1 LRSAK
6 CAGATDHLTLP
17 PTATV
22 ADEKLIAG
30 AFEFN
35 LICQKQLIMVM
46 YSFHLEDFEKWLAG
60 FATKLDATLND
71 RTLTIPSRYGA
82 GIITARNVNANF
94 SYAIMNFTL
103 PGDLEMHRESGSK
116 GFLITFNQ
124 VEGHKESTVGLP
136 SHPLADKKPFFR
148 NDIFLTEASD
158 SASLRLAA
166 GTTVKRL
173 LIFCSHE
180 LAMQY
185 LPADLYEKLATFA
198 RANSGSGNPLF
209 INLTHRT
216 MLKELFEIKDNDPV
230 SQIKR
235 LSSVIHLIERSLHS
249 FLRQEQATLP
259 RSVKKTDLESMQH
272 IEQILSSRLEGFP
285 SLESLAH
292 EVFMSTSKL
301 KNLFKQVYGH
311 TLYDYYNKS
320 RLQRARDLLLNGQVS
335 IKQAGSEIG
344 FSNLSH
350 FAKAFRKEFG
360 ILPRDLVKGR

>member
-1 LRSAK
+1 
-6 CAGATDHLTLP
+6 
-17 PTATV
+17 
-22 ADEKLIAG
+22 
-30 AFEFN
+30 
-35 LICQKQLIMVM
+35 M
-46 YSFHLEDFEKWLAG
+46 YSFQLEDFEKWLAG
-60 FATKLDATLND
+60 FATKLGATLND
-71 RTLTIPSRYGA
+71 RVLTIPSHTGD
-82 GIITARNVNANF
+82 GIILARNVNAHF
-94 SYAIMNFTL
+94 SYAIMNFKLT
-103 PGDLEMHRESGSK
+103 GDLEMRRESGSK
-116 GFLITFNQ
+116 GFIISFNQ
-124 VEGHKESTVGLP
+124 VETQKETTFGLP
-136 SHPLADKKPFFR
+136 SFPVTDKKHFLR
-148 NDIFLTEASD
+148 NDIFLTECSD
-158 SASLRLAA
+158 TASLRLTA

-173 LIFCSHE
+173 LIYCSHE

-185 LPADLYEKLATFA
+185 LPADLYEKLAAFA
-198 RANSGSGNPLF
+198 KANSGSDNPLF

-230 SQIKR
+230 RQIRR

-259 RSVKKTDLESMQH
+259 RTVKKSDLESMQH

-292 EVFMSTSKL
+292 EVYMSTSKL

-320 RLQRARDLLLNGQVS
+320 RLQRAKELLINGQVS

>member
-1 LRSAK
+1 
-6 CAGATDHLTLP
+6 
-17 PTATV
+17 
-22 ADEKLIAG
+22 
-30 AFEFN
+30 
-35 LICQKQLIMVM
+35 M
-46 YSFHLEDFEKWLAG
+46 YSFQLENFEKWLSG
-60 FATKLDATLND
+60 FATRLDAPIND
-71 RTLTIPSRYGA
+71 RILNIPSRLGE
-82 GIITARNVNANF
+82 GIILARNINPHF
-94 SYAIMNFTL
+94 SYAIMNFKL
-103 PGDLEMHRESGSK
+103 NSDLEMHRETGSK
-116 GFLITFNQ
+116 GFIISFNQ
-124 VEGHKESTVGLP
+124 VEAQREPPIGLP
-136 SHPLADKKPFFR
+136 TRSIAEKKHIFR

-158 SASLRLAA
+158 NATLRLIA
-166 GTTVKRL
+166 GTSVKRL

-180 LAMQY
+180 LAAQY
-185 LPADLYEKLATFA
+185 LPADLFEKLAAFA
-198 RANSGSGNPLF
+198 RGNSGSENPLF

-216 MLKELFEIKDNDPV
+216 MLKELFEIKENDPL
-230 SQIKR
+230 SHIKR
-235 LSSVIHLIERSLHS
+235 LSGVIHLIERSLHS
-249 FLRQEQATLP
+249 FLRQEQAALP
-259 RSVKKTDLESMQH
+259 RTVKKTDLESMQH

-320 RLQRARDLLLNGQVS
+320 RLQRARELLTNGQVS

>member
-1 LRSAK
+1 
-6 CAGATDHLTLP
+6 
-17 PTATV
+17 
-22 ADEKLIAG
+22 
-30 AFEFN
+30 
-35 LICQKQLIMVM
+35 MVS
-46 YSFHLEDFEKWLAG
+46 YSFHLEDFEKWLAR
-60 FATKLDATLND
+60 FATKLGANFND
-71 RTLTIPSRYGA
+71 RILTIPSHLGD
-82 GIITARNVNANF
+82 GIIMARNVNAHF
-94 SYAIMNFTL
+94 SYAIMNFRLTS
-103 PGDLEMHRESGSK
+103 DLEMRRDSGSK
-116 GFLITFNQ
+116 GFIITFNQ
-124 VEGHKESTVGLP
+124 VEAHKESAFGFP
-136 SHPLADKKPFFR
+136 PHPVADKKPFFR
-148 NDIFLTEASD
+148 NDIFLAEASD
-158 SASLRLAA
+158 SASLRLTA

-173 LIFCSHE
+173 LIYCSHE

-185 LPADLYEKLATFA
+185 LPADLYEKLAA
-198 RANSGSGNPLF
+198 SAKANSSSNNPLF

-216 MLKELFEIKDNDPV
+216 MLKELFEIRDNDPV
-230 SQIKR
+230 SQIRR

-259 RSVKKTDLESMQH
+259 RTVKKTDLESMQH

-320 RLQRARDLLLNGQVS
+320 RLQRAKELLINGQVS

>member
-1 LRSAK
+1 
-6 CAGATDHLTLP
+6 
-17 PTATV
+17 
-22 ADEKLIAG
+22 
-30 AFEFN
+30 
-35 LICQKQLIMVM
+35 M
-46 YSFHLEDFEKWLAG
+46 YSFQLEDFEKWLAG
-60 FATKLDATLND
+60 FATKLDATVND
-71 RTLTIPSRYGA
+71 RILSLPARLGDGTIM
-82 GIITARNVNANF
+82 ARNVNAHF
-94 SYAIMNFTL
+94 SYAIMNFKL
-103 PGDLEMHRESGSK
+103 NDDLEMRRETGAK
-116 GFLITFNQ
+116 GFIITFNQ
-124 VEGHKESTVGLP
+124 VETQKDGLVGLP
-136 SHPLADKKPFFR
+136 PQPVSEKKPFFR
-148 NDIFLTEASD
+148 NDIFLTESSNPAG
-158 SASLRLAA
+158 LRLTA

-173 LIFCSHE
+173 LIYCSHE

-185 LPADLYEKLATFA
+185 LPADLYEKLAVFA
-198 RANSGSGNPLF
+198 RANSGAENPLF

-216 MLKELFEIKDNDPV
+216 MLKELFEINNYDPV

-235 LSSVIHLIERSLHS
+235 LSVVIHLIERSLHS
-249 FLRQEQATLP
+249 FLRQEQAMLP
-259 RSVKKTDLESMQH
+259 RTVKKTDLESMQH

-292 EVFMSTSKL
+292 EVYMSTSKL

-320 RLQRARDLLLNGQVS
+320 RLQRARELLLNGQVS

>member
-1 LRSAK
+1 
-6 CAGATDHLTLP
+6 
-17 PTATV
+17 
-22 ADEKLIAG
+22 
-30 AFEFN
+30 
-35 LICQKQLIMVM
+35 M

-60 FATKLDATLND
+60 FATKLGASLKD
-71 RTLTIPSRYGA
+71 RILTIPSQLGD
-82 GIITARNVNANF
+82 GIILARNVNPHF
-94 SYAIMNFTL
+94 SYAIMNFKL
-103 PGDLEMHRESGSK
+103 NSDLEMRRESGSK
-116 GFLITFNQ
+116 GFIVTFNQ
-124 VEGHKESTVGLP
+124 VETHKESAIGLL
-136 SHPLADKKPFFR
+136 PLPVADKKPFFR
-148 NDIFLTEASD
+148 NDIFLTESSD
-158 SASLRLAA
+158 PASLRLSA

-173 LIFCSHE
+173 LIHCSHE

-185 LPADLYEKLATFA
+185 LPADLYEKLAVFA
-198 RANSGSGNPLF
+198 KANSGNDNPLL

-249 FLRQEQATLP
+249 FIRQEQATLP
-259 RSVKKTDLESMQH
+259 RTVKKSDLESMQH

-320 RLQRARDLLLNGQVS
+320 RLQRARELLMNGQVS

>member
-1 LRSAK
+1 
-6 CAGATDHLTLP
+6 
-17 PTATV
+17 
-22 ADEKLIAG
+22 
-30 AFEFN
+30 
-35 LICQKQLIMVM
+35 MVM

-60 FATKLDATLND
+60 FATKLEANLHD
-71 RTLTIPSRYGA
+71 RVLTIPSRLGD
-82 GIITARNVNANF
+82 GIIMARNVNPHF
-94 SYAIMNFTL
+94 SYAIMNFRLTS
-103 PGDLEMHRESGSK
+103 DLEMRRESGSN
-116 GFLITFNQ
+116 GFIISFNQ
-124 VEGHKESTVGLP
+124 VEPHKESTFGFPSLP
-136 SHPLADKKPFFR
+136 VADKKPFFR

-158 SASLRLAA
+158 SASLRLTA

-173 LIFCSHE
+173 LIYCSHE
-180 LAMQY
+180 LAVQY
-185 LPADLYEKLATFA
+185 LPADFHEKLAAFA
-198 RANSGSGNPLF
+198 KANSASDNPLF
-209 INLTHRT
+209 ISLTHRT

-259 RSVKKTDLESMQH
+259 RTVKKTDLESMQH
-272 IEQILSSRLEGFP
+272 IERILSSRLEGFP

-320 RLQRARDLLLNGQVS
+320 RLQRARELLINGQVS

>member
-1 LRSAK
+1 
-6 CAGATDHLTLP
+6 
-17 PTATV
+17 
-22 ADEKLIAG
+22 
-30 AFEFN
+30 
-35 LICQKQLIMVM
+35 
-46 YSFHLEDFEKWLAG
+46 
-60 FATKLDATLND
+60 
-71 RTLTIPSRYGA
+71 
-82 GIITARNVNANF
+82 
-94 SYAIMNFTL
+94 
-103 PGDLEMHRESGSK
+103 
-116 GFLITFNQ
+116 
-124 VEGHKESTVGLP
+124 
-136 SHPLADKKPFFR
+136 
-148 NDIFLTEASD
+148 
-158 SASLRLAA
+158 
-166 GTTVKRL
+166 
-173 LIFCSHE
+173 
-180 LAMQY
+180 MQY
-185 LPADLYEKLATFA
+185 LPVDLYEKLAAFA
-198 RANSGSGNPLF
+198 KANSGSDNPLF

-230 SQIKR
+230 SHIRR

-320 RLQRARDLLLNGQVS
+320 RLQRASELLINGQVS

>member
-1 LRSAK
+1 
-6 CAGATDHLTLP
+6 
-17 PTATV
+17 
-22 ADEKLIAG
+22 
-30 AFEFN
+30 
-35 LICQKQLIMVM
+35 MVS

-60 FATKLDATLND
+60 FATKLGANFND
-71 RTLTIPSRYGA
+71 RILTIPSHLGD
-82 GIITARNVNANF
+82 GIIMARNVNAHF
-94 SYAIMNFTL
+94 SYAIMNFRLTS
-103 PGDLEMHRESGSK
+103 DLEMRRDSGSK
-116 GFLITFNQ
+116 GFIITFNQ
-124 VEGHKESTVGLP
+124 VEAHKESAFGFP
-136 SHPLADKKPFFR
+136 PHPVADKKPFFR
-148 NDIFLTEASD
+148 NDIFLAEASD
-158 SASLRLAA
+158 SASLRLTA

-173 LIFCSHE
+173 LIYCSHE

-185 LPADLYEKLATFA
+185 LPADLYEKLAA
-198 RANSGSGNPLF
+198 SAKANSSSNNPLF

-216 MLKELFEIKDNDPV
+216 MLKELFEIRDNDPV
-230 SQIKR
+230 SQIRR

-259 RSVKKTDLESMQH
+259 RTVKKTDLESMQH

-320 RLQRARDLLLNGQVS
+320 RLQRAKELLINGQVS